1 MTSLPSCA
9 RYPSGGTP
17 PIHIPFF
24 FEAALLSRMRPP
36 MTSRSNC
43 AKDNR
48 TLEGQA
54 AHRGRRVE
62 LLRHRDEGGTAGIE
76 DFDDLGKIGERA
88 GQPVDLVDNDGVD
101 PPRRE
106 VSQQPLQSRPIHPR
120 TGETAVIISRAQ
132 AEPAFL
138 PLAVDEGLA
147 GFTLCLQ

>member
-1 MTSLPSCA
+1 MKRTVCASLSTMMSLPSCA

-24 FEAALLSRMRPP
+24 FEAAILSRMRSP

-76 DFDDLGKIGERA
+76 DFDDLGKIGEWFALKGERRIA
-88 GQPVDLVDNDGVD
+88 GDHKAPGY
-101 PPRRE
+101 PR
-106 VSQQPLQSRPIHPR
+106 
-120 TGETAVIISRAQ
+120 
-132 AEPAFL
+132 
-138 PLAVDEGLA
+138 
-147 GFTLCLQ
+147 